1 MKKFSDLKIWV
12 RLTVVIWLMLVV
24 AWSGMVAWG
33 SRINREAAIA
43 QAQDFSKSIREM
55 TLAGLTGMMITG
67 TVGQREVFLDQIKQL
82 SVINDLKVLR
92 GKGVS
97 GQYGPGKSG
106 ESASDDIE
114 RRVMETGQEYS
125 EVITGANGDSLRVV
139 YPALASK
146 NYLGKNCLTC
156 HLVPEG
162 SVLGVVSMQV
172 SLSRVDAAV
181 RDFSLKIFGA
191 AVLMSFPLLAFIYL
205 FIRRFVTE
213 PLDKMASGLRDMAAG
228 KGDLTRRLEVRS
240 GDEIGGACVEFNR
253 MMDQFSGLVRQVGN
267 TSNHVFDAA
276 RQLTAGAGQVAG
288 GSHRQTEQS
297 AAAAAAIEQVVEN
310 ISAIARSAESV
321 HDLARESLKRSGQG
335 NESLEKLMGQ
345 VRSVESAVT
354 GIADSVN
361 QFMQSTDAISI
372 MTREVKDIAEQT
384 NLLALNAAIEAARA
398 GEQGRGFAVVADEV
412 RKLAEKSARSALEI
426 DAITR
431 KLGQQS
437 VAVKDAIAD
446 GLEHLTNSRASA
458 DAVQNVLSAAS
469 DTVAQVGRGLDEIAH
484 ATEEQ
489 HRVSANVAA
498 NIESIAAMARDNRGA
513 VEQTTQ
519 AARLLESLSEDLK
532 NGVGR
537 FVV

>member
-12 RLTVVIWLMLVV
+12 RLTIVTWLMLVV
-24 AWSGMVAWG
+24 AWSGMVLWG

-43 QAQDFSKSIREM
+43 QAQDFSRSVREM
-55 TLAGLTGMMITG
+55 ALAGLTGMMITG

-82 SVINDLKVLR
+82 SVIKDLKVIR
-92 GKGVS
+92 GNGVIN
-97 GQYGPGKSG
+97 QFGPGKAG
-106 ESASDDIE
+106 ESASDAIE
-114 RRVMETGQEYS
+114 RRVMETGQEYT
-125 EVITGANGDSLRVV
+125 EVLPGADGDSLRVV
-139 YPALASK
+139 FPALASK

-156 HLVPEG
+156 HTVAEG

-172 SLSRVDAAV
+172 SLSRVDAAA
-181 RDFSLKIFGA
+181 REFSIKIFGA
-191 AVLMSFPLLAFIYL
+191 AVLLSLPLLGFMYL
-205 FIRRFVTE
+205 FIRRFVTR
-213 PLDKMASGLRDMAAG
+213 PLDEMAAGLRDMAAG

-240 GDEIGGACVEFNR
+240 ADEIGEVCSVFNQ

-276 RQLTAGAGQVAG
+276 RQLTAGAGRVAG
-288 GSHRQTEQS
+288 GSQRQTEQS
-297 AAAAAAIEQVVEN
+297 ASAAAAVEQVVAS
-310 ISAIARSAESV
+310 ISAIARSAEAV
-321 HDLARESLKRSGQG
+321 HDLARESLERSGQG
-335 NESLEKLMGQ
+335 NESLERLMGQ
-345 VRSVESAVT
+345 MRSVESAVA

-361 QFMQSTDAISI
+361 QFMQSTDAISV

-437 VAVKDAIAD
+437 VAVKDAISD

-458 DAVQNVLSAAS
+458 DAVQSVLSAAS
-469 DTVAQVGRGLDEIAH
+469 DTVAQVGRGLDEIAL

-489 HRVSANVAA
+489 HRVSAHVAA

-513 VEQTTQ
+513 VDQTTQ
-519 AARLLESLSEDLK
+519 AAQLLESLSVDLK